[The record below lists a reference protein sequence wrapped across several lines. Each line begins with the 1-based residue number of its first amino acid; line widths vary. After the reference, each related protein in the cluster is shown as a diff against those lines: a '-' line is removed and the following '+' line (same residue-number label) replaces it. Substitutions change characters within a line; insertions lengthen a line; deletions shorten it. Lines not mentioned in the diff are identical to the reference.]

1 MKYAKMVGE
10 KKIELTVLLK
20 LESVLP
26 STESGPGFSSTSPQ
40 STIRQKNQVEKTVT
54 VRVNRRLRLNNK
66 LLVGVCVT

>member
-1 MKYAKMVGE
+1 M
-10 KKIELTVLLK
+10 ELSVLFK

-40 STIRQKNQVEKTVT
+40 STIRQNNQVEKTVT
-54 VRVNRRLRLNNK
+54 VRVNKRSRLNNK